1 MLGGARDEVVPRSQM
16 QELWAIMRNRGRD
29 VAAAQSKKSPARAT
43 GSEQKARGAEENGRD
58 KGGTEQD
65 DDGPGPDDPKAPPR
79 VVVDGENKY
88 IEFGAGTHSE
98 CGFFPDSVI
107 KSHLSRA
114 LRV

>member
-1 MLGGARDEVVPRSQM
+1 MLGGARDEVVPRTQM

-29 VAAAQSKKSPARAT
+29 VATAPSKKSPARAT
-43 GSEQKARGAEENGRD
+43 GSEKKARGAEDKD
-58 KGGTEQD
+58 KGGTDSD

-98 CGFFPDSVI
+98 RGLFYF
-107 KSHLSRA
+107 
-114 LRV
+114 